1 MISKIKCEYLFVG
14 PTPGTGPC
22 VLFSAVTSYENVTG
36 WISGPLFPCQP
47 PNFLVDD
54 VEVKLIK
61 VLLIIIDKCSP
72 CLGMLDPIAHVP
84 IETRGIVS
92 YVSVMLPPLSP
103 APRYFFRNFQWKF
116 LPF

>member
-1 MISKIKCEYLFVG
+1 M
-14 PTPGTGPC
+14 
-22 VLFSAVTSYENVTG
+22 TG

-92 YVSVMLPPLSP
+92 YVSVMLSPLSP
-103 APRYFFRNFQWKF
+103 PPRYFFIEWALTCFVILRTRVHNVFD
-116 LPF
+116 PISS